1 VRPAGSDRR
10 DPAGPRPGQ
19 SADSARPRHAA
30 AARAGRP
37 GAGAPAGLRR
47 DTAALGPRAASVS
60 AARRL
65 RRPSARRAEGLFLA
79 EGFQAVEAALAAGRL
94 TALFVGASAA
104 ERHAP
109 LVARAA
115 DAGLPVRPVTDAAAA
130 ALSETVTPQGLIGV
144 ATLADDSLADLAA
157 TSRPGRVQTGQPG
170 QPGQAGMSR
179 PALVAVCVAANDPGN
194 AGTIIRTADAAGA
207 DAVIFA
213 GEGVDPFG
221 GKCVRASAGSLF
233 HLPVVTEPSLG
244 ATLDWL
250 RAAGCQVIATS
261 GHGTRDLYD
270 AADAGELDG
279 PTGWLFG
286 NEAHGLSHDVLA
298 AADAV
303 LRVPVYG
310 QAESLNLAVAT
321 ALCLY
326 ASARVSLRVRPG
338 AENGQIRYAR
348 HRGR

>member
-1 VRPAGSDRR
+1 VAAGDAARS
-10 DPAGPRPGQ
+10 RPGV
-19 SADSARPRHAA
+19 S
-30 AARAGRP
+30 P
-37 GAGAPAGLRR
+37 GDEPLMGSLS
-47 DTAALGPRAASVS
+47 LGPRAASVV

-65 RRPSARRAEGLFLA
+65 HRPSARRAEGRFLA

-94 TALFVGASAA
+94 TDLFVGESAA
-104 ERHAP
+104 GRHGE
-109 LVARAA
+109 LVAKVAE
-115 DAGLPVRPVTDAAAA
+115 AGLPVRPVTDAAAA
-130 ALSETVTPQGLIGV
+130 ALSETVTPQGLVGV
-144 ATLADDSLADLAA
+144 ATVPATRLADLADLPGRPA
-157 TSRPGRVQTGQPG
+157 GAADRPGGAARQARQL
-170 QPGQAGMSR
+170 GQAGMVG

-207 DAVIFA
+207 DAVVFA

-233 HLPVVTEPSLG
+233 HLPVVTEPDLDV
-244 ATLDWL
+244 TLAWL
-250 RAAGCQVIATS
+250 RAAGCRVVATS
-261 GHGTRDLYD
+261 GYGTRDLYE

-286 NEAHGLSHDVLA
+286 NEAHGLSPDALA

-326 ASARVSLRVRPG
+326 ASAR
-338 AENGQIRYAR
+338 AR
-348 HRGR
+348 RMARSGTHGTGGGERR

>member
-1 VRPAGSDRR
+1 M
-10 DPAGPRPGQ
+10 
-19 SADSARPRHAA
+19 
-30 AARAGRP
+30 
-37 GAGAPAGLRR
+37 
-47 DTAALGPRAASVS
+47 GPRAASVA

-94 TALFVGASAA
+94 VELFVGESAGARHGTLVAGAAA
-104 ERHAP
+104 E
-109 LVARAA
+109 
-115 DAGLPVRPVTDAAAA
+115 GLPVRLVTDAAAA
-130 ALSETVTPQGLIGV
+130 ALSETVTPQGLVGV
-144 ATLADDSLADLAA
+144 ATLPSTRLADLSGAEAA
-157 TSRPGRVQTGQPG
+157 TPAGVGTASPASTARASGTIGAPGTTGRRPAGDGAGQPG
-170 QPGQAGMSR
+170 MRAR
-179 PALVAVCVAANDPGN
+179 AALVAVCVAANDPGN
-194 AGTIIRTADAAGA
+194 AGTVIRTADAAGA
-207 DAVIFA
+207 DAVVFA

-233 HLPVVTEPSLG
+233 HLPVVVEPDLAAALG
-244 ATLDWL
+244 WL
-250 RAAGCQVIATS
+250 RGAGCRVVATS
-261 GHGTRDLYD
+261 GYGARDLYD

-286 NEAHGLSHDVLA
+286 NEAHGLPPEVLT

-326 ASARVSLRVRPG
+326 ASAR
-338 AENGQIRYAR
+338 AR
-348 HRGR
+348 RMARSGTHGTGGGGRR

>member
-1 VRPAGSDRR
+1 M
-10 DPAGPRPGQ
+10 
-19 SADSARPRHAA
+19 
-30 AARAGRP
+30 
-37 GAGAPAGLRR
+37 
-47 DTAALGPRAASVS
+47 GPRAASVA

-65 RRPSARRAEGLFLA
+65 RRPSTRRAERRFLA

-94 TALFVGASAA
+94 TELFVGEWAA
-104 ERHAP
+104 DRHTA
-109 LVARAA
+109 LVTRAA
-115 DAGLPVRPVTDAAAA
+115 DTGVPVRSVTDAAAA
-130 ALSETVTPQGLIGV
+130 ALSETVTPQGLVGV
-144 ATLADDSLADLAA
+144 ATLPDVTLAALSARPGSTSLPGAVRRGGPGGNADLP
-157 TSRPGRVQTGQPG
+157 TPT
-170 QPGQAGMSR
+170 
-179 PALVAVCVAANDPGN
+179 LVAICVAANDPGN
-194 AGTIIRTADAAGA
+194 AGTVIRTADAAGA

-233 HLPVVTEPSLG
+233 HLPVVTEPDLG
-244 ATLDWL
+244 ATLGWL
-250 RAAGCQVIATS
+250 RATGCRVVATS

-286 NEAHGLSHDVLA
+286 NEAHGLPADALA

-326 ASARVSLRVRPG
+326 ASARAYRTRERG
-338 AENGQIRYAR
+338 AGENGTGAR
-348 HRGR
+348 STAAHSTSPARRPADQGRGSAV

>member
-1 VRPAGSDRR
+1 MT
-10 DPAGPRPGQ
+10 
-19 SADSARPRHAA
+19 AR
-30 AARAGRP
+30 RP
-37 GAGAPAGLRR
+37 GAV
-47 DTAALGPRAASVS
+47 TTALGPRAASVA

-94 TALFVGASAA
+94 VELFVGESAA
-104 ERHAP
+104 DRHGA
-109 LVARAA
+109 LVAAVAA
-115 DAGLPVRPVTDAAAA
+115 AGPPVRSVTDAAAA
-130 ALSETVTPQGLIGV
+130 ALSETVTPQGLVGV
-144 ATLADDSLADLAA
+144 ATLLGTRLADLPGIPAA
-157 TSRPGRVQTGQPG
+157 VPAGFGSTGRAGPVGAAAPGPVRARGGESGPG
-170 QPGQAGMSR
+170 VG

-194 AGTIIRTADAAGA
+194 AGTVIRTADAAGA

-221 GKCVRASAGSLF
+221 GKCVRSSAGSLF
-233 HLPVVTEPSLG
+233 HLPVVVEPDL
-244 ATLDWL
+244 AAALDWL
-250 RAAGCQVIATS
+250 RSAGCRVVATS
-261 GHGTRDLYD
+261 GHGARDLYD
-270 AADAGELDG
+270 AADAGELDA

-286 NEAHGLSHDVLA
+286 NEAHGLPPEVLT

-326 ASARVSLRVRPG
+326 ASARARRMARSGTHGTGGGGRP
-338 AENGQIRYAR
+338 
-348 HRGR
+348 